1 MAKWGFLT
9 NHALVL
15 LELARR
21 RDATLRE
28 VALALGLTERTVI
41 GILRTLEEDGV
52 VSRRKDGRRNRYR
65 VDMEAVMVTLGRQ
78 PVSAYTLEQVS
89 GQLLGMAR
97 EARRAAGRD
106 GPRREATGGES

>member
-9 NHALVL
+9 NHALVM
-15 LELARR
+15 LELARL

-65 VDMEAVMVTLGRQ
+65 VDMEAVMASLAQQ
-78 PVSAYTLEQVS
+78 PISAYTLEQVS
-89 GQLLGMAR
+89 AQLLGMAR

-106 GPRREATGGES
+106 GPRREPDGEG

>member
-9 NHALVL
+9 NHALVM
-15 LELARR
+15 LELGRR

-65 VDMEAVMVTLGRQ
+65 VDMQAVMATLGRQ
-78 PVSAYTLEQVS
+78 PVAAYTLEQVS
-89 GQLLGMAR
+89 AQLLEMAR
-97 EARRAAGRD
+97 EARSAAGRD
-106 GPRREATGGES
+106 GPRRERDGGES